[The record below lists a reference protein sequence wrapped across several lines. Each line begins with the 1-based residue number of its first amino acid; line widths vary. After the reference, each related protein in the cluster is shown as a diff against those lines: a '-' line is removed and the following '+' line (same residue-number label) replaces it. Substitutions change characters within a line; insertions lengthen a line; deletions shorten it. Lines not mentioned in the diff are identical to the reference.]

1 VTVAQEFLAAYG
13 RFDADAAISYLTDDA
28 IVQGRDMATGRDTP
42 EQLRLTLANY
52 RALGYQQT
60 ITDCEHANNSES
72 GVSIQCAFDMQ
83 LMRSDEIGLGP
94 YTDNYWVLTVRDGKI
109 VSTWQEIPFASNGFF
124 EQMWEPFGAWVSI
137 YHPDNVLTMYIDET
151 KSMQR
156 FTEESNRLWEQRIPE
171 YIADVKQN
179 PAAHLDQPKVAA
191 YVAELDSICG
201 AAQARVKNEIQ
212 AIPQSNQPAV
222 NEARERIM
230 GQTIF
235 ELRALPLPEAVR
247 WPYEGRAF
255 PLIETLFSKYP
266 HRGQPPESLPRQ
278 IQQIPGLDKCI
289 FPI

>member
-1 VTVAQEFLAAYG
+1 
-13 RFDADAAISYLTDDA
+13 
-28 IVQGRDMATGRDTP
+28 
-42 EQLRLTLANY
+42 
-52 RALGYQQT
+52 
-60 ITDCEHANNSES
+60 
-72 GVSIQCAFDMQ
+72 MQ

-191 YVAELDSICG
+191 YVAELDSIW
-201 AAQARVKNEIQ
+201 
-212 AIPQSNQPAV
+212 
-222 NEARERIM
+222 
-230 GQTIF
+230 GQ
-235 ELRALPLPEAVR
+235 R
-247 WPYEGRAF
+247 
-255 PLIETLFSKYP
+255 K
-266 HRGQPPESLPRQ
+266 PESRTRSKRSRSRINRQSTRRENVSWARPFSSCARSRCPRPFAGPTRDERSRSWRRCS
-278 IQQIPGLDKCI
+278 INIRTGGSHRNRCPVRSSRSLALTSASFLSD
-289 FPI
+289 